1 MLDLELAMNEAGRG
15 PAIFDGD
22 AVMSYQAL
30 FAATRE
36 PPPLLVRATPTRETV
51 LAIHRALRHRRAYAP
66 IAADASPAFEQ
77 TRMSALHALPL
88 APDAAAVIAT
98 SGSTGAPK
106 LVELSRSAYEAH
118 ARGEHGP
125 PSRPDAHDDRWLITL
140 PLDHTGGLSIVVRCL
155 AARLPR
161 SIVGA
166 PPLSQ
171 GYAAWLSAMIL
182 RHGATRLSLVPAQ
195 LSALVD
201 EALAAPAA
209 LRSVLLGGQALP
221 LALHRRARSLGW
233 PVVRS
238 YGLTET
244 CGMCAASIHDER
256 DDAVVALD
264 GTRFR
269 VEDGLLQIA
278 STALATSVHGAPQ
291 AIAGGWLRTAD
302 RAELDGPRLRV
313 LGRADDL
320 IVSGGRKIDPRPIE
334 DALAVLAAVSG
345 SVVVDVPDARYG
357 AIVCALVVPAR
368 SSRTPAELRL
378 LIEDAVAPLPRGDRP
393 RRVELVDALPRLPS
407 GKIDR
412 HAARALALQL
422 ATSALKT

>member
-1 MLDLELAMNEAGRG
+1 MLDLERAMNEAGRA

-30 FAATRE
+30 FTATHE

-51 LAIHRALRHRRAYAP
+51 LAIHRAFRHRRAYAP
-66 IAADASPAFEQ
+66 IAADTPPSSEPA
-77 TRMSALHALPL
+77 RLAVLRALPL
-88 APDAAAVIAT
+88 APTAAAVIAT
-98 SGSTGAPK
+98 SGSTAAPK

-118 ARGEHGP
+118 AETSNRYLDL
-125 PSRPDAHDDRWLITL
+125 RADDRWLITL
-140 PLDHTGGLSIVVRCL
+140 PFDHTGGLSIVVRCL
-155 AARLPR
+155 AARAAV
-161 SIVGA
+161 IVGA
-166 PPLSQ
+166 PPPLSQ

-195 LSALVD
+195 LAALVD
-201 EALAAPAA
+201 DAVPAPAS
-209 LRSVLLGGQALP
+209 LRSVLLGGQALAP
-221 LALHRRARSLGW
+221 AIYRRARALGW
-233 PVVRS
+233 PIVRS

-244 CGMCAASIHDER
+244 CGMCAASTHDER
-256 DDAVVALD
+256 DDAMVALD

-269 VEDGLLQIA
+269 IEHGLLQIA

-291 AIAGGWLRTAD
+291 ALADGWLRTAD

-320 IVSGGRKIDPRPIE
+320 IVSGGRKIDPHPIE
-334 DALAVLAAVSG
+334 DALAALDAVSG

-368 SSRTPAELRL
+368 SSRTPAELRA

-412 HAARALALQL
+412 RAARALALQL
-422 ATSALKT
+422 YRLTSS